1 MPRKVRDVESIS
13 IAADGI
19 SVGLL
24 NAPIRQVAD
33 LLVGE
38 MGHIIC
44 YGDSVAR
51 CHAPRPTRHAPAQ
64 PAEERCRS
72 RPRARCDQVA
82 AVAVYNKETSHL
94 TKLRGVVQLLNAE
107 ISARATLVNVLLWP
121 FGAQLLLGKALW
133 HVTCTTL
140 TCPRVL
146 YH

>member
-1 MPRKVRDVESIS
+1 M
-13 IAADGI
+13 
-19 SVGLL
+19 L

-51 CHAPRPTRHAPAQ
+51 CHAPRPTCHAPR
-64 PAEERCRS
+64 PTCRGEARFTVS
-72 RPRARCDQVA
+72 RARCDQVA

-121 FGAQLLLGKALW
+121 FGASSSARPSG
-133 HVTCTTL
+133 T
-140 TCPRVL
+140 
-146 YH
+146 

>member
-1 MPRKVRDVESIS
+1 MIRVRVDRRHERRVFRT
-13 IAADGI
+13 
-19 SVGLL
+19 
-24 NAPIRQVAD
+24 IRPYRAHSSKI
-33 LLVGE
+33 E
-38 MGHIIC
+38 RHF
-44 YGDSVAR
+44 R
-51 CHAPRPTRHAPAQ
+51 TR
-64 PAEERCRS
+64 S
-72 RPRARCDQVA
+72 RARCDQVA
-82 AVAVYNKETSHL
+82 AVAVCNKETSHL